1 MTALQQRH
9 KNYLLFT
16 AFIIGS
22 FGPVF
27 LLGSTNQTAAAA
39 NFTLDLLDFPL
50 DGVQILNTPT
60 SHFLSALTGGFL
72 FGWGITILGL
82 RQWVFDSNP
91 EGVRKA
97 IVAGIIAWCCLD
109 SLGSALAGATSNVFF
124 NLLVLTAAIGPL
136 WKKSN

>member
-1 MTALQQRH
+1 MTDLQKRQ

-22 FGPVF
+22 FGPIF
-27 LLGSTNQTAAAA
+27 MLGSTNKTATAA

-50 DGVQILNTPT
+50 DGAQTLSTPT
-60 SHFLSALTGGFL
+60 SHFLSAHTGGFL

-91 EGVRKA
+91 DGVRKA
-97 IVAGIIAWCCLD
+97 IVTGIIAWCCLD
-109 SLGSALAGATSNVFF
+109 SLGSVLAGATSNVLF
-124 NLLVLTAAIGPL
+124 NLAVLTAAIGPL